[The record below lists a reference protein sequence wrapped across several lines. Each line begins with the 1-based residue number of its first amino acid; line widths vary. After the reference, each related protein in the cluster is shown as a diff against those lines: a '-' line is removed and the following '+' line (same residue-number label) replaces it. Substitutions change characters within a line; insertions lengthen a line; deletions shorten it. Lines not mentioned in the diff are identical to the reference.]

1 MGQMYAV
8 TAQIRGFA
16 DTLAGAGD
24 QLTVA
29 AGATGAEALGALTP
43 VFGVFGAEFLTA
55 LTGAHRAHGT
65 AVAGLGQVLTG
76 AGHTAA
82 SIAAAYDQVD
92 QAGALRLNA
101 GVGR

>member
-16 DTLAGAGD
+16 DTLTGAGD
-24 QLTVA
+24 RL
-29 AGATGAEALGALTP
+29 AGAAQTTGADMVGALAP
-43 VFGVFGAEFLTA
+43 VFGLFGGEFLTA
-55 LTGAHRAHGT
+55 LGHAHRAHST
-65 AVAGLGQVLTG
+65 SVAGLSAVLTG

-82 SIAAAYDQVD
+82 SIAATYDETD
-92 QAGALRLNA
+92 RAGARRLTG